1 MPSNVFVQ
9 VIGFRD
15 VERHALN
22 TVFRLSWD
30 RETSYFLWT
39 PDAPL
44 PAQLALIDVDSYEGA
59 MALSSPEFNPN
70 LKMICIGEGAP
81 AMAWRVFRR
90 PLQWPAV
97 VSAMDA
103 LFAPVAATST
113 DLAAAADL
121 AASPAANLSANHFV
135 NFSVSASLPPG
146 VKVSLL
152 VDPSREHR
160 LYLRARL
167 ALAGLLA
174 VDEAETAE
182 QGLALAKRRRYDLVI
197 VNLDPPSQS
206 GWKIIDQLVALE
218 PNVGAVVITTHQL
231 ARRVREQAELA
242 GCRGALA
249 IPFDPGQVLMI
260 LQKV

>member
-9 VIGFRD
+9 VVGFRD

-30 RETSYFLWT
+30 RDTSYFLWT

-59 MALSSPEFNPN
+59 MALASPDFNPY
-70 LKMICIGEGAP
+70 LKMICIGENAP
-81 AMAWRVFRR
+81 ESAWQVFDR
-90 PLQWPAV
+90 PLNWFAV
-97 VSAMDA
+97 VAAMDG
-103 LFAPVAATST
+103 LFAPVVSLKPDASALLDVDTELDAATT
-113 DLAAAADL
+113 AGVVAA
-121 AASPAANLSANHFV
+121 
-135 NFSVSASLPPG
+135 ASLPPG

-152 VDPSREHR
+152 VDASREHR

-167 ALAGLLA
+167 ALAGLVA
-174 VDEAETAE
+174 VDDADTAE

-197 VNLDPPSQS
+197 VNLDPAAPG

-218 PNVGAVVITTHQL
+218 PNIGAVVVTGHQL
-231 ARRVREQAELA
+231 AWQLRDQAERA
-242 GCRGALA
+242 GCRSALS
-249 IPFDPGQVLMI
+249 IPFDPGQVVAM
-260 LQKV
+260 LQKI